1 MSEVVIESDEGELF
15 GEGLIA
21 SFVCDVDYNYVPYE
35 PETEYSPQEGGYT
48 EINSFTFK
56 MTLEREDGKN
66 GLLESFIRYEDLEPE
81 KQKEINKWVS
91 KHLESYFESED
102 KKDYY
107 DDYDNSERYSERN
120 FYDY

>member
-1 MSEVVIESDEGELF
+1 MSEIIIESDEGELF
-15 GEGLIA
+15 GDLTA

-56 MTLEREDGKN
+56 MTLHGENDKN
-66 GLLESFIRYEDLEPE
+66 DLLGSFIRYEDLEPE
-81 KQKEINKWVS
+81 KQKEIHEWVS
-91 KHLESYFESED
+91 KYLESYFENED
-102 KKDYY
+102 KSDYY
-107 DDYDNSERYSERN
+107 ADYDDSERYSERN